1 MQIEENHDK
10 FQDVQHNSKDLGSP
24 EYGSGCYRFTN
35 LFGIVCTCAGMW
47 TDMYVCVPASVPMF
61 CVCVCVC
68 V

>member
-1 MQIEENHDK
+1 VRARIYLR
-10 FQDVQHNSKDLGSP
+10 VSVCG
-24 EYGSGCYRFTN
+24 
-35 LFGIVCTCAGMW
+35 VCTCAGMW